1 MGGTRVPPAHLSRF
15 TGWSTVMRVLRY
27 AGSGNVY
34 TSCAYLVLGD
44 WNRLEDV
51 NTLIDPGADPEL
63 LDFLDRAST
72 GVGKRRVEQV
82 VLTHRHYDHVLML
95 DEVIRR
101 WSPEVLAL
109 DASGGGVSHPLRD
122 GDRIRAGDREL
133 TVFHVPGH
141 TEDSICLY
149 AEEEQAL
156 FVGDSPVVFVAA
168 DASCEPGFVD
178 AIERLAR
185 LRVKVIYFGHGAPL
199 SERCEERIRE
209 SCRRAI
215 ANRVGGTSERREW
228 SGATGT

>member
-1 MGGTRVPPAHLSRF
+1 
-15 TGWSTVMRVLRY
+15 MRVLRY
-27 AGSGNVY
+27 AGSGNIY

-51 NTLIDPGADPEL
+51 NTLIDPGADPGL

-95 DEVIRR
+95 DEVVRR

-109 DASGGGVSHPLRD
+109 DASGGGVSHRLSD

-141 TEDSICLY
+141 TDDSICLY
-149 AEEEQAL
+149 AEQERAL
-156 FVGDSPVVFVAA
+156 FVGDSPVVYVAV

-185 LRVKVIYFGHGAPL
+185 LRVSVIYFGHGAPL
-199 SERCEERIRE
+199 TEQCEERIRE
-209 SCRRAI
+209 SCRRAL
-215 ANRVGGTSERREW
+215 ANQIGGRSERRTW
-228 SGATGT
+228 SVASGT

>member
-1 MGGTRVPPAHLSRF
+1 
-15 TGWSTVMRVLRY
+15 MRVLHY
-27 AGSGNVY
+27 AGSGSIY

-51 NTLIDPGADPEL
+51 NTLVDPGADPDL

-82 VLTHRHYDHVLML
+82 VLTHRHYDHVLLL

-101 WSPEVLAL
+101 WSPEVLAM
-109 DASGGGVSHPLRD
+109 DASGEGVSRRLHD

-149 AEEEQAL
+149 SEEEQAL
-156 FVGDSPVVFVAA
+156 FVGDSPVVYVAA
-168 DASCEPGFVD
+168 DATYEPGFVD
-178 AIERLAR
+178 AIQRLAR
-185 LRVKVIYFGHGAPL
+185 LRVRVIYFGHGAPL
-199 SERCEERIRE
+199 TDHCEERIKE
-209 SCRRAI
+209 SCKRAV
-215 ANRVGGTSERREW
+215 ANRVGSSSER
-228 SGATGT
+228 STGSPAGK